1 MPSFARKKS
10 NYIVISCNGAG
21 RLAVKNEI
29 YNMRLFPSFLPFLNG
44 EGHLSP
50 ETPLATS
57 FSPNLHAPL
66 LLQLLGQQLLC
77 WERTCLGTNMAWRES
92 SKDARGNRYVLRK
105 QRDAY
110 YFYTIWMLGF
120 HFVHFSS
127 CTRYSSWKTSRRIFP
142 PANDIN
148 DRSISLDRSL
158 SSCELS
164 YMFLLQICKMTSR
177 STSTRSACP

>member
-1 MPSFARKKS
+1 
-10 NYIVISCNGAG
+10 
-21 RLAVKNEI
+21 
-29 YNMRLFPSFLPFLNG
+29 MRLFPSFLPFLNG
-44 EGHLSP
+44 EGQLSP

-66 LLQLLGQQLLC
+66 LLQLLGQQLLW
-77 WERTCLGTNMAWRES
+77 WERPCLGANMTWRES
-92 SKDARGNRYVLRK
+92 SKDTRGNRYVLRK

-120 HFVHFSS
+120 H
-127 CTRYSSWKTSRRIFP
+127 RYSSWKTSRRIFP

-158 SSCELS
+158 SSCEFS
-164 YMFLLQICKMTSR
+164 YMFFLQICKMTSR